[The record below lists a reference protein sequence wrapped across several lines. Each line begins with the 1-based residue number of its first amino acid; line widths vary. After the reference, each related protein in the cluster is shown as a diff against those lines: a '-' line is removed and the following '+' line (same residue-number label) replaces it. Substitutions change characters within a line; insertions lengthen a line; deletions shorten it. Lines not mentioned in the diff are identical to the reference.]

1 MQRLIDTLMVCYG
14 RSAMKKHWRRGTGAG
29 AGRALLYGSHIVKM
43 GYALFAMSLVTQ
55 VPAVAQTSSDEDEI
69 VVIAQKLD
77 KLKISYR
84 GRKKDGIIVVRKC
97 GIKRSSGDA
106 GVDAIGCQ
114 AVNYCVDQR
123 LSKSSEFNKCVND
136 RAKMMGN
143 ELLDR
148 LRNE

>member
-1 MQRLIDTLMVCYG
+1 
-14 RSAMKKHWRRGTGAG
+14 
-29 AGRALLYGSHIVKM
+29 M
-43 GYALFAMSLVTQ
+43 GYALFAILLVTQ
-55 VPAVAQTSSDEDEI
+55 APADAQTSSSEDEI

-77 KLKISYR
+77 KLKIKYR
-84 GRKKDGIIVVRKC
+84 GGKKDGVYFVKKC
-97 GIKRSSGDA
+97 RVKQSSGDA

-114 AVNYCVDQR
+114 AVNYCADQR

-148 LRNE
+148 RRNEQGTS